1 MATPLFL
8 ALPCSSQAGVIALD
22 YIKQVSI
29 QKAPPSFQQPVDCK
43 PTASKRKK
51 KEEQQLT
58 EAMISKLQKTIRP
71 VWAVRGLHKSAVE
84 VLKRPAPED
93 TVTASFGKFISEVKP
108 QHLSS
113 VVLHRS
119 KRMVLD
125 SIGVGVIG
133 STTDVFELA
142 LQHCQHMY
150 APDDISSVYGRR
162 GTRLSPT
169 LAAFVNGVATHSMDF
184 DDTWHPATHPSGA
197 VLPAVLA
204 LSDMMSANSK
214 PSGLDFLLAFNIGI
228 EIQGRLMRFSNEAHN
243 IPNRFHPPSVVGTM
257 GSAAACARL
266 LSLDPSQCSHA
277 LAIATSLSGA
287 PMANAATQSKPLHI
301 GNASRLG
308 LEAALLASR
317 GLEASS
323 LVLDDVTGV
332 AGFNAFYEDYVPQPL
347 ELPNDDGHMF
357 LLEEQDMGFKRF
369 PAHLGMHWVAD
380 AAASVHK
387 ILVGFGPGTVSPAQV
402 QEILLRVP
410 KSKYINRPFPD
421 SEHEARHSFQFNA
434 CSALLDGE
442 VTVQSFTPAALKRP
456 DLLALLSRVHMEH
469 PQDNPANFNSMYGEV
484 QVTLV
489 GGDILKGHCD
499 TFYGHWRNPLT
510 NESLRKKF
518 RNNAG
523 AVLPLE
529 KVERLIDVVEELDRL
544 GDCRAL
550 LSQLQ

>member
-1 MATPLFL
+1 MMSTL
-8 ALPCSSQAGVIALD
+8 
-22 YIKQVSI
+22 KN
-29 QKAPPSFQQPVDCK
+29 
-43 PTASKRKK
+43 
-51 KEEQQLT
+51 
-58 EAMISKLQKTIRP
+58 TIRP
-71 VWAVRGLHKSAVE
+71 VWAVRGLHRSAVE
-84 VLKRPAPED
+84 VLERPAPED
-93 TVTASFGKFISEVKP
+93 TVTASYGKFLSKVKP
-108 QHLSS
+108 QHLSP

-125 SIGVGVIG
+125 SIGVGLIG
-133 STTDVFELA
+133 STTDVFELV

-150 APDDISSVYGRR
+150 APDPISSVYGRG

-204 LSDMMSANSK
+204 LSDMMPANSK

-243 IPNRFHPPSVVGTM
+243 IPKRFHPPTVVGTM
-257 GSAAACARL
+257 GSAAACARF
-266 LSLDPSQCSHA
+266 LSLDESQCGHA
-277 LAIATSLSGA
+277 LAIAASLSGA

-308 LEAALLASR
+308 LEAALLASQ
-317 GLEASS
+317 GLEASP
-323 LVLDDVTGV
+323 LILDAVAGV
-332 AGFNAFYEDYVPQPL
+332 AGFNAFYEDYVPQPIAS
-347 ELPNDDGHMF
+347 PDADGHVF

-380 AAASVHK
+380 AAASVHNL
-387 ILVGFGPGTVSPAQV
+387 LVRVGTVSQAKV
-402 QEILLRVP
+402 QRILLRVP
-410 KSKYINRPFPD
+410 KSKYINRPFPE

-442 VTVQSFTPAALKRP
+442 VTAQSFSPAAMRRP
-456 DLLALLSRVHMEH
+456 DLLALLSRVHVEH
-469 PQDNPANFNSMYGEV
+469 PEDNPANFNSMYGEI

-489 GGDILKGHCD
+489 GGEVLRGRCD

-510 NESLRKKF
+510 NDSLRKKF

-523 AVLPLE
+523 AVLPSE
-529 KVERLIDVVEELDRL
+529 KVEALIDVVEEMDKRE
-544 GDCRAL
+544 DCSAL
-550 LSQLQ
+550 LSHLH

>member
-1 MATPLFL
+1 M
-8 ALPCSSQAGVIALD
+8 
-22 YIKQVSI
+22 
-29 QKAPPSFQQPVDCK
+29 
-43 PTASKRKK
+43 
-51 KEEQQLT
+51 
-58 EAMISKLQKTIRP
+58 MSKLQKIIMP
-71 VWAVRGLHKSAVE
+71 AWAVRGLHNSAVE
-84 VLKRPAPED
+84 VLKCRAPGD
-93 TVTASFGKFISEVKP
+93 AVTASFGKFISEIKP

-150 APDDISSVYGRR
+150 TSDDISSVYGRS

-204 LSDMMSANSK
+204 LSDMMPANRK
-214 PSGLDFLLAFNIGI
+214 PSGLDFLLAFNVGI

-243 IPNRFHPPSVVGTM
+243 IPKRFHPPSVVGTM

-266 LSLDPSQCSHA
+266 LSLDHSQCSHA
-277 LAIATSLSGA
+277 LAIAASLSGA

-317 GLEASS
+317 GLEASP
-323 LVLDDVTGV
+323 LVLDAVAGV
-332 AGFNAFYEDYVPQPL
+332 AGFSAFYEDYVPQPL
-347 ELPNDDGHMF
+347 ESPRGDSHMF
-357 LLEEQDMGFKRF
+357 LLEEQDIGFKRF

-387 ILVGFGPGTVSPAQV
+387 LLVGVGPGTVSPAQI
-402 QEILLRVP
+402 QDIQLRVP
-410 KSKYINRPFPD
+410 KSKYINRPFPE

-434 CSALLDGE
+434 CSALLDGK
-442 VTVQSFTPAALKRP
+442 VTVQSFTPSAMSRP
-456 DLLALLSRVHMEH
+456 ELLDLLSRVHMEH
-469 PQDNPANFNSMYGEV
+469 PHDNPANFNRMYGEV
-484 QVTLV
+484 QVTLA
-489 GGDILKGHCD
+489 GGDILKGRCD

-510 NESLRKKF
+510 NESLTKKF

-523 AVLPLE
+523 TVLPSE
-529 KVERLIDVVEELDRL
+529 KVERLIDVVDELDKHEN
-544 GDCRAL
+544 CTSL